1 MSNMYRVVPKYT
13 YSYKTYHIICFKKL
27 VIVLVYKC
35 LTVVIK
41 TGQKKKKV
49 PLLKAKEWFTQA
61 SDTLA
66 I

>member
-1 MSNMYRVVPKYT
+1 MYRVVPKYT

-41 TGQKKKKV
+41 TGQKKKSSF
-49 PLLKAKEWFTQA
+49 AKGQRMIHSGF
-61 SDTLA
+61 
-66 I
+66 

>member
-1 MSNMYRVVPKYT
+1 MYRVVPKYT

-49 PLLKAKEWFTQA
+49 PLLKAKE
-61 SDTLA
+61 
-66 I
+66 